1 MKTWSK
7 EQIEATR
14 QGLEDIVTYS
24 APNGKIH
31 WIIGEMDVETGARFK
46 NIDGERSGIMTVE
59 DAHNDRYIIKLKNSN
74 TEEKFTTVSELIDA
88 GWVLD
93 IPT

>member
-1 MKTWSK
+1 MKTWSN
-7 EQIEATR
+7 EAIERTR
-14 QGLEDIVTYS
+14 QGLEDVVTYT

-31 WIIGEMDVETGARFK
+31 WLIGDMDVETGARFK
-46 NIDGERSGIMTVE
+46 NIDGRSGIMTVE
-59 DAHNDRYIIKLKNSN
+59 DAHDERYIIKLRNSN

-93 IPT
+93 